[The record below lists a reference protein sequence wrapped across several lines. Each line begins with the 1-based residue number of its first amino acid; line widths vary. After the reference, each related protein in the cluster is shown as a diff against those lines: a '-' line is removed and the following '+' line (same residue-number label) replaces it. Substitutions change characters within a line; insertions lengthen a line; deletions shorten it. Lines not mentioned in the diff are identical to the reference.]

1 MVDSAAL
8 FGLLATIN
16 APAIRSTS
24 IPADL
29 AFKPGK
35 RILLLRKIAA
45 MRLVNEGHGV
55 KGKWQSGYCFCGL
68 SCKTPCLGMY
78 RNLYDLLAK
87 RIGEQFHF
95 VVDADLSHKVEAM

>member
-24 IPADL
+24 IHADL

-55 KGKWQSGYCFCGL
+55 KREMAKRILFLRL

-95 VVDADLSHKVEAM
+95 VVDADLSHKVKAM